1 MRTNGTT
8 RQKRIPMKT
17 IIIYG
22 RQVVTHTRGLARALG
37 SIATRTRVR
46 TVATT
51 TGILNNGCLDRY
63 ALCIAIRPYIVYTNT
78 VT

>member
-1 MRTNGTT
+1 MGTT
-8 RQKRIPMKT
+8 RRKRIPIKT
-17 IIIYG
+17 IMIYHSH
-22 RQVVTHTRGLARALG
+22 VVNHKRGLARALG

-46 TVATT
+46 TIATT
-51 TGILNNGCLDRY
+51 TGALNKGCLGRY

>member
-1 MRTNGTT
+1 MRTIGTK
-8 RQKRIPMKT
+8 REKRIPINTM
-17 IIIYG
+17 IIYG

-46 TVATT
+46 IVATT
-51 TGILNNGCLDRY
+51 TGILNKGCLGRY

>member
-1 MRTNGTT
+1 MRTRGTT
-8 RQKRIPMKT
+8 SENRMPIKT

-22 RQVVTHTRGLARALG
+22 RQVVNHTRGLARALG
-37 SIATRTRVR
+37 SMATRTRVR

-51 TGILNNGCLDRY
+51 TGILNNGCLGRY
-63 ALCIAIRPYIVYTNT
+63 ALCMAIRPYIVYTKT